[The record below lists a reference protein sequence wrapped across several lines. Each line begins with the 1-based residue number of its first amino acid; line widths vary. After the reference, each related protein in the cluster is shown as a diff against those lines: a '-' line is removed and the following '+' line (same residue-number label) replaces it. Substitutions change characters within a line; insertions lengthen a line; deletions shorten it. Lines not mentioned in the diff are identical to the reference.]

1 MISIRRQSLTCA
13 FACSI
18 ALLLTAQ
25 QARSQG
31 DDEAT
36 SRALFNEGRKLAE
49 AGQYPAACPKFEAAR
64 RAHASTGVLMNLA
77 DCYEKT
83 GRTASAWT
91 TFGEAASVA
100 TRAGRQGDEIEAT
113 RRQTALEPRINHLTI
128 HVIHEI
134 PGLTLKSD
142 GVEIPRGGWDVPT
155 PVDPGAHEIAATAPD
170 RQPWTKSFEVSG
182 EAQTTTVEVPELR
195 ASAPAPVAQVST
207 APQPVAAEAGPQS
220 TPGNVQ
226 RWAGVAVGG
235 AGIVA
240 LGTSVVI
247 GLVAKT
253 QYNAAAAE
261 GGTAR
266 HTDSVSAANL
276 GNVGT
281 AVFVVGALAT
291 AAGVVIW
298 LTAPSAPAQVG
309 TNGRQLLLRG
319 EF

>member
-1 MISIRRQSLTCA
+1 MISIRWQSLTCA

-25 QARSQG
+25 RARSQG

-49 AGQYPAACPKFEAAR
+49 AGQYSAACPKFEAAR

-100 TRAGRQGDEIEAT
+100 TRAGRQGDEIEAA
-113 RRQTALEPRINHLTI
+113 RRQTVLEPRINHLTI

-142 GVEIPRGGWDVPT
+142 GTEIPRGGWDVPT
-155 PVDPGAHEIAATAPD
+155 PIDSGAHEIAAMAPD

-182 EAQTTTVEVPELR
+182 EAQTTTVEVPELL
-195 ASAPAPVAQVST
+195 APAPVAQVSP
-207 APQPVAAEAGPQS
+207 APQPIAVEAGPQS
-220 TPGNVQ
+220 TPGTAQ
-226 RWAGVAVGG
+226 RWTGIAVGG

-240 LGTSVVI
+240 LGTGVVI
-247 GLVAKT
+247 GLVAKA
-253 QYNAAAAE
+253 QDNAAAARV
-261 GGTAR
+261 GMAR
-266 HTDSVSAANL
+266 YTDSVNAANL